1 MVAKIEVSLAGS
13 STCIYSD
20 SESNQIKRPRP
31 ISPVEISEDD
41 YRKMLLK
48 HHQRLQLYDD
58 DDDDDDHPEY
68 NTQNITLQDVMARC
82 QAAKKG
88 ETSLDDG

>member
-1 MVAKIEVSLAGS
+1 M
-13 STCIYSD
+13 
-20 SESNQIKRPRP
+20 
-31 ISPVEISEDD
+31 
-41 YRKMLLK
+41 
-48 HHQRLQLYDD
+48 YDD

-88 ETSLDDG
+88 ESSLDDGTVMFLSFRTDMPGQTVQTQIRLLLEEQSDQGLHCLPFRRHRLDSLLCCRAT

>member
-1 MVAKIEVSLAGS
+1 M
-13 STCIYSD
+13 
-20 SESNQIKRPRP
+20 
-31 ISPVEISEDD
+31 
-41 YRKMLLK
+41 
-48 HHQRLQLYDD
+48 QLYDDD

-88 ETSLDDG
+88 EISLDDGKY